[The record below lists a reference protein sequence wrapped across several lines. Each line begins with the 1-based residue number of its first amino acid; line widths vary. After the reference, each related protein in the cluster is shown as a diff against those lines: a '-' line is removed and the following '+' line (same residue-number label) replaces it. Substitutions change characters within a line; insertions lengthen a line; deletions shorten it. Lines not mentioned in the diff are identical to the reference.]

1 MLRPPLH
8 KKQCFVETPLFVF
21 PAFQKQ
27 PSGTRYVLGMAMIAS
42 LHVQD
47 NIQLPNELE
56 TTAEADY
63 TEFNIF
69 RDYFGLHTIVKSI
82 AAEYAPLEESTECED
97 VVELETYPHRRD
109 SLGSTNTESS
119 ANSLMSVEVADICFN
134 YNQDI
139 RVMQAFAEIDDEVL
153 SPLGGVFDFSG
164 PKTNIPPSLFLNH
177 SKLNTVST
185 AQLKRPQ
192 VCLC

>member
-1 MLRPPLH
+1 
-8 KKQCFVETPLFVF
+8 
-21 PAFQKQ
+21 
-27 PSGTRYVLGMAMIAS
+27 MITS

-47 NIQLPNELE
+47 NTQQPNEIE
-56 TTAEADY
+56 STAEADY
-63 TEFNIF
+63 IEFNIF

-82 AAEYAPLEESTECED
+82 AAENAPLENSTEFEESL
-97 VVELETYPHRRD
+97 ELETYPHRRD

-119 ANSLMSVEVADICFN
+119 ANSLESVEVADICYN
-134 YNQDI
+134 YNQDV
-139 RVMQAFAEIDDEVL
+139 RVMQAFGEVEDETL

-164 PKTNIPPSLFLNH
+164 PKTSIPPSLFLNH
-177 SKLNTVST
+177 TKLNTVSA